1 MSSRHRKKLPS
12 VESDQHFVQ
21 MVEWLAMESK
31 AEVERMAERRQRMNS
46 ATAEQGG
53 ETILDLAIVDHRSG
67 LGGRFLFS
75 FKRRNINLPMPWH
88 RLKVG
93 SPVVVSEFPDA
104 SGESWSGVVSSRSKD
119 SIQVAVDHWLDGDC
133 FRIDLAADEVT
144 RQRQL
149 AAINTAQS
157 SRGRLGQLREIMMG
171 EREPTFLPAL
181 PEVKFR
187 AALNESQQEA
197 VRFALSANDLAVIH
211 GPPGTGKTTTVV
223 ELITQATERGQS
235 VLACAPSNTAVDNL
249 LEKLIAA
256 KQKVVRIGHPA
267 RVAERLRDYTLD
279 GLVEQH
285 ENQSVI
291 REMYR
296 EAEQIYRR
304 AAKWTRSKRA
314 RGERQEMR
322 REARELQQH
331 ARMMEQQAI
340 DSTLGRAEIICATTT
355 FNEDVLGERWFDLVV
370 IDEACQSVEP
380 GCWQPILRCDK
391 VVMAGD
397 PMQLPP
403 TVLSNEAARQGF
415 ALSLLERQLNLHGD
429 KVTRLLNVQYR
440 MHDQIM
446 KFSSNHFYEGRLR

>member
-1 MSSRHRKKLPS
+1 MSSRHRKKLNS
-12 VESDQHFVQ
+12 VESDQHFIQ
-21 MVEWLAMESK
+21 MMEWLAMESQ

-46 ATAEQGG
+46 AAAEKGG
-53 ETILDLAIVDHRSG
+53 ETILDLAIVDHLNG
-67 LGGRFLFS
+67 LGGRNLFS
-75 FKRRNINLPMPWH
+75 FKRRDFNKPMPWH

-93 SPVVVSEFPDA
+93 SPVVVSDFHDVG
-104 SGESWSGVVSSRSKD
+104 GESCSGVVSSRSKD
-119 SIQVAVDHWLDGDC
+119 GIQVAVDHWLDGES

-144 RQRQL
+144 RQRQM
-149 AAINTAQS
+149 AAITTAKD
-157 SRGRLGQLREIMMG
+157 SRGRLGHLRDVMMG
-171 EREPTFLPAL
+171 EKEPRFAQEL

-187 AALNESQQEA
+187 ADLNDSQQQA
-197 VRFALSANDLAVIH
+197 VRFALAAEDIAVIH

-223 ELITQATERGQS
+223 ELIVQATERGQS

-291 REMYR
+291 RDMYR

-322 REARELQQH
+322 REANELKKH

-340 DSTLGRAEIICATTT
+340 DATLGRAEIICATTT
-355 FNEDVLGERWFDLVV
+355 FN
-370 IDEACQSVEP
+370 
-380 GCWQPILRCDK
+380 
-391 VVMAGD
+391 
-397 PMQLPP
+397 
-403 TVLSNEAARQGF
+403 
-415 ALSLLERQLNLHGD
+415 LSLIH
-429 KVTRLLNVQYR
+429 
-440 MHDQIM
+440 I
-446 KFSSNHFYEGRLR
+446 